1 MFQVGMRALRLC
13 VHALVCV
20 CARVCVHA
28 LCVCVCV
35 CVCVCMHFMCVCIC
49 VCACMCMCLCVFVC
63 MCVCVCVH
71 ALVCVKKVC
80 AVDVGPIAKYRYVQA
95 ITHFGAYRSKSL
107 PSSHSTKFYCHKGS

>member
-1 MFQVGMRALRLC
+1 MHLF
-13 VHALVCV
+13 VCV
-20 CARVCVHA
+20 RVCVHA

-35 CVCVCMHFMCVCIC
+35 CACACTLCVCAYVFVRACVCVCV
-49 VCACMCMCLCVFVC
+49 CLCA
-63 MCVCVCVH
+63 CVCVCVH